1 MPRYSP
7 IYSELKLRLCEVQ
20 NLTTLANATSKGMI
34 THGNAAMVD
43 ALCRGAIVLLSSHL
57 EGYVKGLAARGIET
71 IEQNQVSKARLG
83 DLFRYHLSR
92 DLILEIQQSSRPE
105 SVTSRID
112 AFLQRDILIWNG
124 SDVFV
129 GPLSSN
135 TFVRGVSAPN
145 HGSIKT
151 LFGRFGYSTFEAD
164 LSHTLKGDFSVC
176 RGMVDHVVDQ
186 RNKIAHGDHIVSG
199 APRDLLDMLTWLTLY
214 CRATDKIVCDWFKN
228 IGCVLR

>member
-7 IYSELKLRLCEVQ
+7 IYSEWKLRLREVQ
-20 NLTTLANATSKGMI
+20 NLTTLANATSKGKI
-34 THGNAAMVD
+34 TNANVAMVD

-71 IEQNQVSKARLG
+71 IEQNEVTKSRLG
-83 DLFRYHLSR
+83 ESFRYHLSR
-92 DLILEIQQSSRPE
+92 DLIMQIQRSSRPE
-105 SVTSRID
+105 SVSSRID
-112 AFLQRDILIWNG
+112 AFLERDILIWND
-124 SDVFV
+124 SDVFI
-129 GPLSSN
+129 GPLSSD
-135 TFVRGVSAPN
+135 TFVRGLSAPN

-151 LFGRFGYSTFEAD
+151 LFGRFGYSAFEGD
-164 LSHTLKGDFSVC
+164 LNRTLKGDFSAC

-186 RNKIAHGDHIVSG
+186 RNKIAHGDHIISG
-199 APRDLLDMLTWLTLY
+199 APQDLQNMQTWLTLY